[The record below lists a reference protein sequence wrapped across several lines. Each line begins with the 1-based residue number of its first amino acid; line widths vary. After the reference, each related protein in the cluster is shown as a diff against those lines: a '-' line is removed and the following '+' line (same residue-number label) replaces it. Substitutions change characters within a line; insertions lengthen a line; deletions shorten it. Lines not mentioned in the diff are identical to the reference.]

1 MKRFVYLLIIGFSFI
16 IIYNLLPSR
25 EGLTGDAGVIAALA
39 QQAVAEQAIAQAI
52 QGRPVSSGGSPQTD
66 AAQTAATTAAAQ
78 TQASATAAA
87 SNQQAAG
94 QASIAKSIQAL
105 ANDTLEQ
112 RGDFQNPL
120 VVSVRVGGGA
130 GGGGAACLP
139 SVSCGGIKCSQ
150 PNCKCT
156 GNPPRCSPGG
166 GIPGCPP
173 CCPPC
178 KSGGSCP
185 TPVVC
190 GGVTCAQP
198 NCVCSGDPPRCSPG
212 GCPGCGPPGND
223 PLNTHYNNLN
233 AKEQAWE
240 AQCRANAAQINAN
253 AATLKAFPAKLQ
265 AAYAQLKPM
274 AGNINTSKQYIQDSS
289 GILGAFIQNQV
300 RAAKAAAAQADGIG
314 FGPFGAIPRGIIPKL
329 LWFVDSAIPKGIQM
343 AKNVV

>member
-1 MKRFVYLLIIGFSFI
+1 MRRFVYLLIIGFSFI

-25 EGLTGDAGVIAALA
+25 EGLTDGAAILQGAA
-39 QQAVAEQAIAQAI
+39 QQAAAEQAIAQAI
-52 QGRPVSSGGSPQTD
+52 QGRPTPSGASQ
-66 AAQTAATTAAAQ
+66 AAATSKAAQ
-78 TQASATAAA
+78 TQADATATA
-87 SNQQAAG
+87 SKQQAAG

-212 GCPGCGPPGND
+212 GCTGCGPPGND

-240 AQCRANAAQINAN
+240 AQCRANAAQIKAN

-274 AGNINTSKQYIQDSS
+274 AGKINASKQYIQDSS
-289 GILGAFIQNQV
+289 GILGAFIKNQV
-300 RAAKAAAAQADGIG
+300 RAAKAAAAQADGLA
-314 FGPFGAIPRGIIPKL
+314 FGPFGAIPRGVIPKL
-329 LWFVDSAIPKGIQM
+329 LWFVDSAVPKGIQM
-343 AKNVV
+343 AKQIT